1 MPNEIRIIRE
11 QYQGMIDILTK
22 CPTDLFLSSAC
33 RRYFAWSNTKLRR
46 ATPTAFGKPSD
57 AVMPGTVAHNRIQID
72 DESFESGT
80 RTARLINPLA
90 ALDDIFVRAD
100 TRKVLSIG
108 PRTEIELLHLVA
120 VGVLLE
126 NIKAIDLISNSPWI
140 ELGDM
145 HQLPYPDRSFD
156 ITISGWV
163 LGYSRDPQK
172 AIDEMVRVTRD
183 GGLIAIGATYN
194 SEADQIEYKD
204 DAAKIQGRIFRRAEE
219 FRQMLGS
226 AVKAI
231 HFQSEPEQDETGP
244 VMLIARI
251 KR

>member
-1 MPNEIRIIRE
+1 
-11 QYQGMIDILTK
+11 MIDILTK
-22 CPTDLFLSSAC
+22 RPTDLFLSSAC

-172 AIDEMVRVTRD
+172 AIDEMVRVAVLCHQIPRPDAGELDPCRAMRIRSRHLT
-183 GGLIAIGATYN
+183 GWKASPFSIAP
-194 SEADQIEYKD
+194 
-204 DAAKIQGRIFRRAEE
+204 AALTAPPTSDLRTLPQ
-219 FRQMLGS
+219 
-226 AVKAI
+226 
-231 HFQSEPEQDETGP
+231 P
-244 VMLIARI
+244 
-251 KR
+251 